1 MEEWRSGEVEE
12 WRGRWEHCCRWR
24 GESGDYVKDSKNC
37 LPEVTGLVVPLDA
50 IVVLVVEDGQA
61 GLVMELLEPL
71 NGDP

>member
-1 MEEWRSGEVEE
+1 M
-12 WRGRWEHCCRWR
+12 
-24 GESGDYVKDSKNC
+24 KDSKNC

-61 GLVMELLEPL
+61 GLVMELLESL